1 LKRGKRIFCNE
12 IYDKEA
18 GEMNSSFEAHFSA
31 MSTRLEGGD
40 SPVWAVHD
48 EALERQSNGED
59 VYLLSVGDPDLAT
72 LPTTIRAAIDSLEK
86 GRTHYAP
93 GRGELGLREII
104 ADIELR
110 ASGKP
115 CDPDEVVIYPGA
127 TNAIYSVLACLLD
140 TGDDIVV
147 MEPMYVGYDGIFKS
161 LALNKIGVPLDVDSG
176 FTFDLASVKAAVTDT
191 TRLVFINTPGTP
203 AGNIIPAA
211 KLQELAAF
219 CLERNIWLVCDEV
232 YSMITFDGEHISLR
246 KAAQSLDNVII
257 VDGMSKSHAM
267 TGWRLGWTVAPKKV
281 ADRLLAFTSSTI
293 FGCCQFVQDAAAH
306 ALVNDEEYINGVR
319 EEYRQRRN
327 YVCERVGGILGLSC
341 DVPAAGMFVMIHV
354 DLAGTNGL
362 AFAENLLAE
371 QGVSVLPGIG
381 FGDCTEHYVRV
392 SLAQPITTL
401 RPAFDR
407 IEAYCER
414 QA

>member
-1 LKRGKRIFCNE
+1 
-12 IYDKEA
+12 
-18 GEMNSSFEAHFSA
+18 MSSSFRPNFSA

-48 EALERQSNGED
+48 EALVRQAAGED
-59 VYLLSVGDPDLAT
+59 IYLLSVGDPDLAT
-72 LPTTIRAAIDSLEK
+72 LPATVRAAIDSLEK

-93 GRGELGLREII
+93 GRGELGLRQII

-110 ASGKP
+110 ASEKP

-140 TGDDIVV
+140 IGDDIVV
-147 MEPMYVGYDGIFKS
+147 MEPMYVGYDGIFRA

-176 FTFDLASVKAAVTDT
+176 FAFDLASVKEAITDS
-191 TRLVFINTPGTP
+191 TRLVFINTPGNP

-211 KLQELAAF
+211 ALQDLAAY
-219 CLERNIWLVCDEV
+219 CLDRNIWLVCDEV
-232 YSMITFDGEHISLR
+232 YSMITFEGEHVSLR

-267 TGWRLGWTVAPKKV
+267 TGWRLGWTVAPKDV

-293 FGCCQFVQDAAAH
+293 FGCCQFVQDAASH

-327 YVCERVGGILGLSC
+327 YVCERVRDIQGLSC
-341 DVPAAGMFVMIHV
+341 KVPEAGMFVMIHV
-354 DLAGTNGL
+354 DLTSTNGL
-362 AFAENLLAE
+362 EFAEQLLAD
-371 QGVSVLPGIG
+371 QGVSVLPGVG
-381 FGDCTEHYVRV
+381 FGECTSGYVRV
-392 SLAQPITTL
+392 SLAQPINIL

-407 IEAYCER
+407 IEKFCAEKSPS
-414 QA
+414 A

>member
-1 LKRGKRIFCNE
+1 MKT
-12 IYDKEA
+12 
-18 GEMNSSFEAHFSA
+18 SFKPNFSA
-31 MSTRLEGGD
+31 MSTRLQGDD

-48 EALERQSNGED
+48 EALVRQAAGED

-72 LPTTIRAAIDSLEK
+72 LPATVRAAIDSLEK

-110 ASGKP
+110 ASEKS
-115 CDPDEVVIYPGA
+115 CHPDEVVIYPGA

-147 MEPMYVGYDGIFKS
+147 MEPMYVGYDGIFKA
-161 LALNKIGVPLDVDSG
+161 LALNKIGVPLHVDSG
-176 FTFDLASVKAAVTDT
+176 FAFDLESVKKAITDAT
-191 TRLVFINTPGTP
+191 KLVFINTPGNP

-211 KLQELAAF
+211 VLQELAAY
-219 CLERNIWLVCDEV
+219 CLDRNIWLVCDEV
-232 YSMITFDGEHISLR
+232 YSMITFDGEHVSLR
-246 KAAQSLDNVII
+246 KAAESLDNVII

-267 TGWRLGWTVAPKKV
+267 TGWRLGWTVAPKAV

-327 YVCERVGGILGLSC
+327 YVCERVKGISGLSC
-341 DVPAAGMFVMIHV
+341 EVPAAGMFLMIHV

-362 AFAENLLAE
+362 EFAESLLAE

-381 FGDCTEHYVRV
+381 FGDCTADYVRV
-392 SLAQPITTL
+392 SLAQPINIL

-407 IEAYCER
+407 IETFCSGKT
-414 QA
+414 